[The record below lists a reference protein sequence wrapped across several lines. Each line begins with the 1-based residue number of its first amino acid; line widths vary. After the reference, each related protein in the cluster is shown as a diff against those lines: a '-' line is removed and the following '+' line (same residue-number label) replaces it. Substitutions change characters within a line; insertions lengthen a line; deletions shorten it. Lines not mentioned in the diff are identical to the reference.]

1 LLDSLLQETMLA
13 LLLLLTVSHGEGG
26 RIVKRDANTCSPQL
40 EEEKSKC
47 LTRAYDEFQK
57 VFQAGD
63 DGKKPDWLARK
74 ACNYVTSVL
83 HCGNLLVGECIT
95 LEELNKMKDE
105 QIQPIIS
112 QLEQT
117 TRGWDSEKCPA
128 VRASL
133 RRINGEVDEEEKED
147 TKDDKSCSP
156 ELFEACTMDAYTAY
170 KSSITAGPD
179 GRPDWLARKSCN
191 YMTAAVEECGN
202 MMVGTCN
209 TEEEVVVLKDL
220 QYQGILNQLAEHVKE
235 WDSEKCPVTKAY
247 LERQNQDDGS
257 RMTYFSTKLSDE
269 TLTIISSVIGNIVD
283 FLSLHA
289 K

>member
-1 LLDSLLQETMLA
+1 M
-13 LLLLLTVSHGEGG
+13 
-26 RIVKRDANTCSPQL
+26 VKRETCSPGQT
-40 EEEKSKC
+40 EEVDRCTS
-47 LTRAYDEFQK
+47 RAYIEFRDAIK
-57 VFQAGD
+57 AGD
-63 DGKKPDWLARK
+63 DRKKPDWLARK
-74 ACNYVTSVL
+74 ACNYMTSAYQ
-83 HCGNLLVGECIT
+83 CMNLFLGECKN
-95 LEELNKMKDE
+95 LQEVNDMKDE
-105 QIQPIIS
+105 QMPQTLAT
-112 QLEQT
+112 LE
-117 TRGWDSEKCPA
+117 RDIASWDSEKCPV

-133 RRINGEVDEEEKED
+133 RRINGKVDEEENVVAKEED

-156 ELFEACTMDAYTAY
+156 ELFEACTIDAYTAY

-283 FLSLHA
+283 FLSLRA